1 MTETI
6 GALIGLFGGAALGL
20 SGWFFERKRAHKNR
34 GLDERYYLI
43 RDKARAT
50 SWQVTLVTMYILFF
64 LVILKVGISVAS
76 ALGIL
81 LLVQMGSWASLV
93 FYYQAK
99 Y

>member
-6 GALIGLFGGAALGL
+6 GALIGLFGGAVLGL
-20 SGWFFERKRAHKNR
+20 SGWFFGRKRAYKNR

-50 SWQVTLVTMYILFF
+50 SWQVTLAAMYILFF
-64 LVILKVGISVAS
+64 LVILKIGISAAS

-81 LLVQMGSWASLV
+81 LLVQMGSWATLI

>member
-1 MTETI
+1 MTETV
-6 GALIGLFGGAALGL
+6 GALIGLFGVAIMGL
-20 SGWFFERKRAHKNR
+20 CGWYFDKKKAQKKR
-34 GLDERYYLI
+34 GLDERFYLI

-76 ALGIL
+76 VLGIL
-81 LLVQMGSWASLV
+81 LLVHMGSWTALI